1 MEVIKNIK
9 RNLQVPF
16 ENFLIILNKIDI
28 ANDLEK
34 TIRDFKKVVLND
46 GSFNIYKNTLVPVN
60 SLKLKREIQIKNK
73 FYDFISYYFIEYN
86 NNNNDE
92 ESYIDFIKKIMNVE
106 KKKLQ
111 NFNEIKS
118 KLCTINEGEM
128 NEIKSNFKKLEKEKK
143 KNGVNINFDFE
154 DDNEVKIIKLLYF
167 F

>member
-1 MEVIKNIK
+1 
-9 RNLQVPF
+9 
-16 ENFLIILNKIDI
+16 
-28 ANDLEK
+28 
-34 TIRDFKKVVLND
+34 
-46 GSFNIYKNTLVPVN
+46 VN

>member
-1 MEVIKNIK
+1 MVKYCLIIFSVENYNSKISMEVIKNIK
-9 RNLQVPF
+9 RNLYVPF

-92 ESYIDFIKKIMNVE
+92 ESYIDFIKKIMNEE
-106 KKKLQ
+106 KKNYRILMK
-111 NFNEIKS
+111 
-118 KLCTINEGEM
+118 
-128 NEIKSNFKKLEKEKK
+128 
-143 KNGVNINFDFE
+143 
-154 DDNEVKIIKLLYF
+154 
-167 F
+167 